1 MLIKRGHQSI
11 THPSI
16 LAGLVLAVLAREL
29 MAAGVSATRT
39 SSEMWKRWQQNI
51 NKSQCL
57 EQFKHYIS
65 QTGCS
70 IAGWR
75 EARWVLHACGGWCPG
90 GQLTLCWDCWEQT
103 AVSHYTPLHTVT
115 ATVLGCCFLS
125 AGSLATGQDTHNR
138 SGKVITTQTFATCRL
153 PAADWKVDY
162 NDRYQTAETS
172 IAKMWWRVTRKCQK
186 GERGHGNA

>member
-29 MAAGVSATRT
+29 MAAGVSATKP

-90 GQLTLCWDCWEQT
+90 GQLTL
-103 AVSHYTPLHTVT
+103 
-115 ATVLGCCFLS
+115 VLGLLGADCSVPLYTTTHCHCHCARLLLS
-125 AGSLATGQDTHNR
+125 FRRITGHWTGHSQQEWKSYHN
-138 SGKVITTQTFATCRL
+138 SNFCHLL